1 MFDINLLPSES
12 HSRVDSYSLNT
23 QTLNL
28 FIKRDDLIHPVIS
41 GNKWRKLK
49 YNILYAQRNQVEGII
64 TFGGA
69 YSNHLIATALAAKI
83 SQLKCVGIVRGE
95 ELSYHSNTIL
105 SYCTSL
111 GADLTFVSRK
121 EYALRDETIY
131 KQQLLTTYKNYL
143 IIPEGGRN
151 YHGILGCM
159 EIMKETSND
168 YDYVCV
174 SQGTSTTS
182 VGILL
187 TIPEKT
193 KLIVC
198 PALKGFDSIN
208 EMSQAML
215 TMGFEKEFVR
225 DKLTQVIVLQTD
237 ILGKYGKASRE
248 LKNFNTE
255 LYDRT
260 KINFD
265 ITYNAKS
272 LFMLDDFIK
281 KKSLFEDKILYIH
294 TGGFS

>member
-1 MFDINLLPSES
+1 
-12 HSRVDSYSLNT
+12 
-23 QTLNL
+23 
-28 FIKRDDLIHPVIS
+28 
-41 GNKWRKLK
+41 
-49 YNILYAQRNQVEGII
+49 
-64 TFGGA
+64 
-69 YSNHLIATALAAKI
+69 
-83 SQLKCVGIVRGE
+83 
-95 ELSYHSNTIL
+95 
-105 SYCTSL
+105 
-111 GADLTFVSRK
+111 
-121 EYALRDETIY
+121 
-131 KQQLLTTYKNYL
+131 
-143 IIPEGGRN
+143 
-151 YHGILGCM
+151 M